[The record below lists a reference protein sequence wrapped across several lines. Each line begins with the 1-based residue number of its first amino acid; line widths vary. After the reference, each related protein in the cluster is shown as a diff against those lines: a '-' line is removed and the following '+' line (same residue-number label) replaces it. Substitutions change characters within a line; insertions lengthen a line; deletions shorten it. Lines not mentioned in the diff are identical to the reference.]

1 MAVSDEFR
9 QFAEEC
15 LRWARE
21 AKTEV
26 KRDALLTMARTWI
39 HVAAR
44 IDLINGV
51 KRRSDAPPR

>member
-15 LRWARE
+15 LRWAHE
-21 AKTEV
+21 AKTEA

-51 KRRSDAPPR
+51 KR